1 MSINKLTVAPGGAI
15 GVLASKI
22 NELIAAQKPLKAGD
36 NIEIKESEQNILI
49 SAEIGE
55 GGGGAGLPA
64 GYAFEEFTIC
74 DSGTPATRWWP
85 TWTTN
90 PEA

>member
-22 NELIAAQKPLKAGD
+22 NEMIDAQKPLKAGD

-49 SAEIGE
+49 SAEA
-55 GGGGAGLPA
+55 GGGGVGLPA
-64 GYAFEEFTIC
+64 GYTFEEFTIC

-90 PEA
+90 PDA